1 MVSRM
6 ILKLSFQ
13 SGGNIHLGA
22 PEVCGALVTA
32 FDWLPAPLF
41 EGAVT
46 TGAVGVGL
54 GVACGLGVGVGV
66 GFVSP
71 GMLILICAEAEAAR
85 AVTKNR
91 AAIVVTFLIFIF
103 SKDVFD
109 SPHGPEPSWPDWWR
123 PPFMEG
129 ADGFKHALEFS
140 SIDWLPKK
148 EKEKGRVPCADT
160 TVVSDGGT
168 VPVLN
173 PPVLDITERRPV
185 LILNPS
191 VRIDVAKI
199 PS

>member
-1 MVSRM
+1 
-6 ILKLSFQ
+6 
-13 SGGNIHLGA
+13 LGA

-85 AVTKNR
+85 AMTKNR

-103 SKDVFD
+103 SKDILD
-109 SPHGPEPSWPDWWR
+109 NPHGPEPSGP
-123 PPFMEG
+123 
-129 ADGFKHALEFS
+129 
-140 SIDWLPKK
+140 
-148 EKEKGRVPCADT
+148 
-160 TVVSDGGT
+160 
-168 VPVLN
+168 
-173 PPVLDITERRPV
+173 
-185 LILNPS
+185 
-191 VRIDVAKI
+191 
-199 PS
+199 